1 MAGRIEAYLHSD
13 MSVPNK
19 GGALVEVNC
28 KTDFAARTSQFVTF
42 AKDVAKHAFAAGA
55 DTWDDVIRLFP
66 DLEDHRKEVAD
77 TIGERITVNRIVI
90 MAV

>member
-1 MAGRIEAYLHSD
+1 MAGRIESYMHSD

-28 KTDFAARTSQFVTF
+28 KTDFAARTNQFVTF
-42 AKDVAKHAFAAGA
+42 AKEVAKMAFASGA
-55 DTWDDVIRLFP
+55 DTWDNLIGAFP

-77 TIGERITVNRIVI
+77 VIGERITVNRIVV
-90 MAV
+90 MTV